1 MNHDKLE
8 QFVLDSR
15 DDFDDLSPSPESWDK
30 IQTNIKPVR
39 RINWTATM
47 LRIAAAVVIFVAS
60 YIFIDYNFY
69 SNADAELQAEA
80 SLEDAY
86 NNIPVLVEA
95 RAYYSSHILTME
107 NELVNLAGQDSPITK
122 DIKTEFEELDQVFTE
137 LKADLND
144 DAANEEIVEAMI
156 QNYRIKV
163 QILEE
168 ILFQLKSAE
177 EHNTQDHENKKI
189 VL

>member
-8 QFVLDSR
+8 QFILDSR
-15 DDFDDLSPSPESWDK
+15 ADFDDLSPSPASWEK
-30 IQTNIKPVR
+30 IKGNIKPVR

-69 SNADAELQAEA
+69 SNADADLQAKA
-80 SLEDAY
+80 TLEDAY
-86 NNIPVLVEA
+86 NNIPVLQEA
-95 RAYYSSHILTME
+95 NAYYSNHIRSME
-107 NELVNLAGQDSPITK
+107 NELVSLAGPDSPITK

-137 LKADLND
+137 LKSDLND
-144 DAANEEIVEAMI
+144 DAANEEIIEAMI

-168 ILFQLKSAE
+168 ILSQLKSEE